1 MKKALVFIFA
11 SLVLSLALSA
21 YGFKNDV
28 ISVFGFKKKDTQYI
42 SFNLKPGYGIQ
53 KKAPHNIELFKLSK
67 LPYTLDNLQEALK
80 QAKPI
85 KKVKTFAGTTA
96 REDNQY
102 FSRVKPIRVRN
113 SNNGFLAVRA
123 KVFYCSF
130 AEKFCSVSSLT
141 QIID

>member
-1 MKKALVFIFA
+1 MKKALVFILA
-11 SLVLSLALSA
+11 SLALSA
-21 YGFKNDV
+21 YGFKSDV
-28 ISVFGFKKKDTQYI
+28 ISVFGFKKKAIQYV

-67 LPYTLDNLQEALK
+67 RPDHLKEALK

-85 KKVKTFAGTTA
+85 KKVKTLAGITA

-102 FSRVKPIRVRN
+102 FSRVNPIRVRN
-113 SNNGFLAVRA
+113 SKNGFLAVRA

>member
-11 SLVLSLALSA
+11 SLVLGA
-21 YGFKNDV
+21 YGFKSDV
-28 ISVFGFKKKDTQYI
+28 ISVFGFKKKATQYV

-53 KKAPHNIELFKLSK
+53 KKAPHSIELFKLSK
-67 LPYTLDNLQEALK
+67 RPDNLKEALK

-85 KKVKTFAGTTA
+85 KKVKTFVGTTA

-130 AEKFCSVSSLT
+130 AEKFCSISSLT
-141 QIID
+141 QVID

>member
-1 MKKALVFIFA
+1 MKKALVIILA
-11 SLVLSLALSA
+11 SLALSA
-21 YGFKNDV
+21 YSFKSDV
-28 ISVFGFKKKDTQYI
+28 ISVFGFKKKAIQYI

-67 LPYTLDNLQEALK
+67 RPNNLDHLKEALK

-102 FSRVKPIRVRN
+102 FSRVKPIQVRN
-113 SNNGFLAVRA
+113 SKNGFLAVRA

>member
-1 MKKALVFIFA
+1 MKKALVFIFT
-11 SLVLSLALSA
+11 SLVLGA
-21 YGFKNDV
+21 YAFKNDV
-28 ISVFGFKKKDTQYI
+28 ISVFGFKKKAIQYV

-53 KKAPHNIELFKLSK
+53 KKAPHSIELFKLIK
-67 LPYTLDNLQEALK
+67 RPDNLNNLKEALK

-85 KKVKTFAGTTA
+85 KKVKNFAGTTA